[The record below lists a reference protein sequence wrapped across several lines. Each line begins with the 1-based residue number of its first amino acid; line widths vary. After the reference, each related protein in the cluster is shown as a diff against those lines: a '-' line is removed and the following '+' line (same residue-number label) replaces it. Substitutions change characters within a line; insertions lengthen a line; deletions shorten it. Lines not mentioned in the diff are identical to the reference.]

1 MVPTFKSG
9 WKKRTSISDSDRTK
23 WTGDGKLAD
32 SVESMI
38 IEYFGQESCSLS
50 RKSIEGETSLL
61 LLTGNVNSIPISVG
75 IRNSG
80 TQEKTNITLRSM
92 EEFERLNE
100 LLKLIVEFLSKK
112 LVYSSSSD

>member
-1 MVPTFKSG
+1 
-9 WKKRTSISDSDRTK
+9 
-23 WTGDGKLAD
+23 
-32 SVESMI
+32 MI

-80 TQEKTNITLRSM
+80 TQEKTSITLRSM
-92 EEFERLNE
+92 EEFQGLNE
-100 LLKLIVEFLSKK
+100 LLKLIIEFLTKE
-112 LVYSSSSD
+112 LVMH